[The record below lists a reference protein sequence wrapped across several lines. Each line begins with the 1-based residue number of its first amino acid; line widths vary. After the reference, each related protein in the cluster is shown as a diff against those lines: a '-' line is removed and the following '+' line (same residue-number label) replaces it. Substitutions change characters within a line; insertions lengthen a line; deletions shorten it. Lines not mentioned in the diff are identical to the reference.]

1 MNGIR
6 VIKIVH
12 PDLFRSCRRR
22 AVTPRL
28 GRSIANVQIKLRI
41 DPILGTNPRTVLTMN
56 MTRIQSQNSARPAR
70 PVKQKY
76 FLVKM
81 LMKLP
86 LHRNAQPPA
95 AAGIPVLS
103 GLPELRRNLPQTACR
118 PAVQPRFPDD
128 PSGVLSLPLL
138 KRFLSA
144 CLLNRTEKFNRA
156 VERIRIGEH
165 GYLGGDFPLFVQ
177 SERGAELIHR

>member
-56 MTRIQSQNSARPAR
+56 MTRIQSQNSAGPAGKTEVF
-70 PVKQKY
+70 PGHDVDEVADY
-76 FLVKM
+76 FLR
-81 LMKLP
+81 
-86 LHRNAQPPA
+86 HN
-95 AAGIPVLS
+95 
-103 GLPELRRNLPQTACR
+103 C
-118 PAVQPRFPDD
+118 FPFRLDGFYYEID
-128 PSGVLSLPLL
+128 
-138 KRFLSA
+138 KRFTETLSR
-144 CLLNRTEKFNRA
+144 LLLP
-156 VERIRIGEH
+156 V
-165 GYLGGDFPLFVQ
+165 FPCFPVFR
-177 SERGAELIHR
+177 S

>member
-76 FLVKM
+76 FPVTM
-81 LMKLP
+81 LMKL
-86 LHRNAQPPA
+86 
-95 AAGIPVLS
+95 
-103 GLPELRRNLPQTACR
+103 
-118 PAVQPRFPDD
+118 
-128 PSGVLSLPLL
+128 
-138 KRFLSA
+138 
-144 CLLNRTEKFNRA
+144 
-156 VERIRIGEH
+156 
-165 GYLGGDFPLFVQ
+165 
-177 SERGAELIHR
+177 LITF

>member
-86 LHRNAQPPA
+86 SGPA
-95 AAGIPVLS
+95 GKTEVFPGQDVDEVADYF
-103 GLPELRRNLPQTACR
+103 LRHNC
-118 PAVQPRFPDD
+118 FPFRLDGFYYEID
-128 PSGVLSLPLL
+128 
-138 KRFLSA
+138 KRFTETLSR
-144 CLLNRTEKFNRA
+144 LLLP
-156 VERIRIGEH
+156 V
-165 GYLGGDFPLFVQ
+165 FPCFPVFR
-177 SERGAELIHR
+177 S

>member
-81 LMKLP
+81 LMKLR
-86 LHRNAQPPA
+86 HN
-95 AAGIPVLS
+95 
-103 GLPELRRNLPQTACR
+103 C
-118 PAVQPRFPDD
+118 FPFRLDGFYYEID
-128 PSGVLSLPLL
+128 
-138 KRFLSA
+138 KRFTETLSR
-144 CLLNRTEKFNRA
+144 LLLPVFPC
-156 VERIRIGEH
+156 V
-165 GYLGGDFPLFVQ
+165 PLFR
-177 SERGAELIHR
+177 S

>member
-81 LMKLP
+81 LMKL
-86 LHRNAQPPA
+86 
-95 AAGIPVLS
+95 
-103 GLPELRRNLPQTACR
+103 C
-118 PAVQPRFPDD
+118 FPFRLDGFYYEID
-128 PSGVLSLPLL
+128 
-138 KRFLSA
+138 KRFTETLSR
-144 CLLNRTEKFNRA
+144 LLLP
-156 VERIRIGEH
+156 V
-165 GYLGGDFPLFVQ
+165 FPCFPVFR
-177 SERGAELIHR
+177 S